1 MNSVRQSSSFIYCNW
16 IAVIAS
22 HLVNCLLPQ
31 KCFKFK
37 FYITVLMFYKW
48 CTSCLC
54 IICPTLVIK
63 AQSLN
68 FILAIEFSLGRRN
81 AGRGVPSARWGRGED
96 CLLWLCIRLRT
107 FWAALH
113 SNLSYLLCVLR
124 DLHADSP
131 VGGSTRRPDCSV
143 LPQDEERV
151 SSWTGSIYR
160 FSPLSS
166 FDLLLC
172 SLDLGRNFW
181 STAGR

>member
-1 MNSVRQSSSFIYCNW
+1 MNFVCQLSSFIYCNW
-16 IAVIAS
+16 YTVITS

-68 FILAIEFSLGRRN
+68 FILPLFKWISLWRKKRLFKHS
-81 AGRGVPSARWGRGED
+81 VSSTWDWGKD
-96 CLLWLCIRLRT
+96 CLLWLCIWLRT

-113 SNLSYLLCVLR
+113 SDLSYLLCVPR
-124 DLHADSP
+124 ELHADFTCRRFHLTSGLICAPSGWGKSLVMDWFHLLFLSNEFILSTP
-131 VGGSTRRPDCSV
+131 VFPW
-143 LPQDEERV
+143 P
-151 SSWTGSIYR
+151 W
-160 FSPLSS
+160 P
-166 FDLLLC
+166 
-172 SLDLGRNFW
+172 
-181 STAGR
+181 